1 MRLRGLDDDKKISL
15 IKTIVC
21 KYIKRFTKYYS
32 GLYYHDS
39 YPYKMKKKA

>member
-21 KYIKRFTKYYS
+21 KYINRFTEDYS
-32 GLYYHDS
+32 GMYYHNS
-39 YPYKMKKKA
+39 YPHKNEKKV